1 MNQLE
6 SDFQMLVALLET
18 LQLKWVKVNLYMPYY
33 VPKQIGTHLLSYKWS
48 STVLN
53 NKMNK

>member
-18 LQLKWVKVNLYMPYY
+18 LQPKWVKVSWYLPYY
-33 VPKQIGTHLLSYKWS
+33 VPQTSWYIDLQMIQYSIE
-48 STVLN
+48 
-53 NKMNK
+53 